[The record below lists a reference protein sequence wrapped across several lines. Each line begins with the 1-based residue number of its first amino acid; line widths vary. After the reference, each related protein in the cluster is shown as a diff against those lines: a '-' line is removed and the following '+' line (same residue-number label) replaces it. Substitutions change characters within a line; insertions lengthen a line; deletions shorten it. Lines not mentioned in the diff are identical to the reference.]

1 MKRKRFGALLLALTL
16 TLSLIA
22 PGTCPTVHAMTVLE
36 TDTSTASDGC
46 TMLGIYGS
54 YYSNAKEALDKIN
67 DIRKEA
73 CTAGNVPDPRNPERM
88 LTPSDYSPLKWS
100 SDLERVARIRA
111 AEAGI
116 AYHFMDSGHQRLNQK
131 EISDIV
137 YNGHHSSAEDLSY
150 YYNKDMI
157 EGILLWYM
165 EKRDWVNQD
174 YSKTTGHY
182 TSIINP
188 NHTYIGLGGFYT
200 EATQY
205 PATLAGELSATSEQ
219 GLDETMLSAP
229 KDVMQKIEVSD
240 DFIKNNLLDGTT
252 TIETDQT
259 TTLTPMV
266 QIQRKSTRKLWMP
279 GTFTYSSSNTAV
291 AKVANTGVVTG
302 VTDGTATITVRSG
315 NHVIASTEVTVK
327 CAHPLKM
334 TSSTPST
341 CQRAGERVYYCSVC
355 NKTTKQTLPLA
366 AHDYVY
372 GTADSSG
379 KCTGVCSVCHHTVT
393 ITPPTSFSL
402 LWVNESFGYAEYS
415 DDFPKYNPIPSTIE
429 CYISGVKGDEN
440 YCDMVIESSDE
451 SVLLPP
457 DQVYPNA
464 PLNPIQVKK
473 PGIATLSIYPKY
485 NPRIKKTFIVRVGD
499 AGSVDIALA
508 DVTLSPNSYTYS
520 GKSCTPAVNVSY
532 YGTPLTQGTDY
543 TVSYENNI
551 AAGTAVVTV
560 SGKGIFKGSIQKNFT
575 IKSASTNAHT
585 HQAVKTPAV
594 AATCTTPG
602 HTESSYCS
610 VCGAVIK
617 SQTSLPAKG
626 HNYINGKCSNCGD
639 YLYLDA
645 SGLRYTIND
654 DLSGGYTVSVSAV
667 PKTTLRGEIT
677 IPSKVTIG
685 KTSYTVTIIGKDAFA
700 DQKNLTSVILPPTI
714 TNIKSGAFSNCSSLK
729 SVTFQSTTAPSVDTN
744 AWTGTDTSAVTLIIP
759 ELGTGYRNIIVPLS
773 GVNVKKTPHVHSL
786 QKHKKVSPTCE
797 KSGHVEYYTCSICN
811 RVYLDSSATAEIL
824 YNDTILYPVGHDW
837 DEGKYE
843 TRTRFVITCKR
854 CKARKV
860 YNVEDNPADPP
871 RPSSPTV
878 NKKLVLNTS
887 AGLKWVRNNTID
899 KYVKPELNKAVKSTY
914 NSNTISWNKVKGAK
928 GYQIYA
934 CKCDHKKNKTKLTL
948 LATVKSNKTSYKIK
962 NLKKNTFYEY
972 KVVAY
977 RKVDGKKVAIGK
989 SLELHAVTA
998 SKSYKYSNPTSIK
1011 VKQKNKVVSSISVK
1025 VKKTAQLKSSPVM
1038 PKGKKLKGHTAKI
1051 RYISSKSSIASVNQK
1066 GKITGKKKGTCY
1078 VYAVG
1083 QNGITKKIKV
1093 KVK

>member
-165 EKRDWVNQD
+165 EKKDWVNQD

-200 EATQY
+200 EATPY

-266 QIQRKSTRKLWMP
+266 QIQRRSTRKLWMP

-302 VTDGTATITVRSG
+302 VTDGTATITVKSG
-315 NHVIASTEVTVK
+315 NTVIASTKVTVT

-379 KCTGVCSVCHHTVT
+379 KCTGVCSVCKDKVT

-415 DDFPKYNPIPSTIE
+415 DDF
-429 CYISGVKGDEN
+429 
-440 YCDMVIESSDE
+440 
-451 SVLLPP
+451 
-457 DQVYPNA
+457 
-464 PLNPIQVKK
+464 
-473 PGIATLSIYPKY
+473 PKY

-575 IKSASTNAHT
+575 IKSASTNTHT

-639 YLYLDA
+639 YLY
-645 SGLRYTIND
+645 
-654 DLSGGYTVSVSAV
+654 
-667 PKTTLRGEIT
+667 
-677 IPSKVTIG
+677 
-685 KTSYTVTIIGKDAFA
+685 
-700 DQKNLTSVILPPTI
+700 
-714 TNIKSGAFSNCSSLK
+714 
-729 SVTFQSTTAPSVDTN
+729 
-744 AWTGTDTSAVTLIIP
+744 
-759 ELGTGYRNIIVPLS
+759 
-773 GVNVKKTPHVHSL
+773 
-786 QKHKKVSPTCE
+786 
-797 KSGHVEYYTCSICN
+797 
-811 RVYLDSSATAEIL
+811 
-824 YNDTILYPVGHDW
+824 
-837 DEGKYE
+837 
-843 TRTRFVITCKR
+843 
-854 CKARKV
+854 
-860 YNVEDNPADPP
+860 
-871 RPSSPTV
+871 
-878 NKKLVLNTS
+878 
-887 AGLKWVRNNTID
+887 
-899 KYVKPELNKAVKSTY
+899 
-914 NSNTISWNKVKGAK
+914 
-928 GYQIYA
+928 
-934 CKCDHKKNKTKLTL
+934 
-948 LATVKSNKTSYKIK
+948 
-962 NLKKNTFYEY
+962 
-972 KVVAY
+972 
-977 RKVDGKKVAIGK
+977 
-989 SLELHAVTA
+989 
-998 SKSYKYSNPTSIK
+998 
-1011 VKQKNKVVSSISVK
+1011 
-1025 VKKTAQLKSSPVM
+1025 
-1038 PKGKKLKGHTAKI
+1038 
-1051 RYISSKSSIASVNQK
+1051 
-1066 GKITGKKKGTCY
+1066 
-1078 VYAVG
+1078 
-1083 QNGITKKIKV
+1083 
-1093 KVK
+1093 

>member
-165 EKRDWVNQD
+165 EKKDWVNQD

-200 EATQY
+200 EATPY

-266 QIQRKSTRKLWMP
+266 QIQRRSTRKLWMP

-302 VTDGTATITVRSG
+302 VTDGTATITVKSG
-315 NHVIASTEVTVK
+315 NTVIASTKVTVT

-379 KCTGVCSVCHHTVT
+379 KCTGVCSVCKDKVT

-415 DDFPKYNPIPSTIE
+415 DDF
-429 CYISGVKGDEN
+429 
-440 YCDMVIESSDE
+440 
-451 SVLLPP
+451 
-457 DQVYPNA
+457 
-464 PLNPIQVKK
+464 
-473 PGIATLSIYPKY
+473 PKY

-575 IKSASTNAHT
+575 IKSASTNTHT

-797 KSGHVEYYTCSICN
+797 ESGHVEYYTCSTCN

-860 YNVEDNPADPP
+860 YNVEDDPADPS
-871 RPSSPTV
+871 RPSPPTV

-977 RKVDGKKVAIGK
+977 HKVDGKKVAIGK

-1051 RYISSKSSIASVNQK
+1051 RYISLKSSIASVNQK